1 MTTWFTPKHVAAA
14 LELHVDTVRR
24 LAHEGEF
31 PGARKFGG
39 EWRIP
44 ATALEP
50 DTSPKPLIAPPSKRS
65 LAQQRR
71 RTA

>member
-1 MTTWFTPKHVAAA
+1 MTTWLTLTKAAEQ
-14 LELHVDTVRR
+14 LDLNPETVRL
-24 LAHEGEF
+24 LAKRGDL
-31 PGARKFGG
+31 PGSRKFGNA
-39 EWRIP
+39 WRIP

-71 RTA
+71 TR